1 MADVEGAVRDH
12 LRAQNISNL
21 GTRVFFG
28 VPDGSPTYPL
38 ATVQRVG
45 GGDDPGEAP
54 IDQALLQV
62 DVWGRLDP
70 AGHTDKAQARAVAD
84 DVRAAFHAI
93 RGATALTATVT
104 AYGAAVEADLWAPDP
119 AGRGRYSITV
129 LVTARA
135 AVAA

>member
-12 LRAQNISNL
+12 LRSLNIDDL

-28 VPDGSPTYPL
+28 VPDGDPTYPL
-38 ATVQRVG
+38 ATIQRVG

-54 IDQALLQV
+54 IDLALLQV
-62 DVWGRLDP
+62 DVWGRLDA

-84 DVRAAFHAI
+84 DVRAALQAI
-93 RGATALTATVT
+93 RGATALTAAVT
-104 AYGAAVEADLWAPDP
+104 AYGAAVESDLWAPDP

-135 AVAA
+135 AGAA